1 MSAFERLRERFATAV
16 ERPSLKALSASGQL
30 GYGVLEPAFRAGL
43 ERRPDFVGADMGSV
57 DPGPNYLG
65 SGQMA
70 TAEATTVRDLT
81 LLLRGARESDVP
93 LVIGSAGTAGARPH
107 LEATL
112 DLVRRIAAKEGL
124 RFRLASVAADLDK
137 AEVRS
142 ALTEGRLTPLGTNLP
157 ATTEDV
163 DASSHIV
170 GQMGTEAFCRALETG
185 ADVIVAGRA
194 CDTAIYAA
202 IPRLLGFPEAPA
214 MHMAKIIECAS
225 LCCTPGGRDSM
236 LAELDDDGFVLESMN
251 PERRA
256 TPMSVA
262 AHSLYE
268 QSSPY
273 IVHEPEG
280 TLHLEEATYTAVDER
295 RTRVAGA
302 VWRPAQGWTVKVEA
316 AAPAG
321 ERVILLAGSADPRF
335 IAGLDEILPAVKAV
349 VAEIAPPRPEA
360 PYDLRF
366 RVYGIDGVGHWPS
379 APATPPREVFILGE
393 CLAPSLAEA
402 ETVAKV
408 AKQYLLHHGFPG
420 RLSTAGNV
428 AFPFTP
434 PEVAFGTAYRFSLF
448 HVMAVD
454 ELVPLFPVTVEDL

>member
-1 MSAFERLRERFATAV
+1 MSALERLRERFGGAA
-16 ERPSLKALSASGQL
+16 RPALKALSASGQL
-30 GYGVLEPAFRAGL
+30 GYGVLEPAFRAGM

-65 SGQMA
+65 SGHMA
-70 TAEATTVRDLT
+70 TAEATTVRDLR
-81 LLLRGARESDVP
+81 LLLRGSRENDVP
-93 LVIGSAGTAGARPH
+93 LLIGSAGTAGARPH
-107 LEATL
+107 LLSTL
-112 DLVRRIAAKEGL
+112 DLVRRIAAEDGL
-124 RFRLASVAADLDK
+124 HFRLASITADLDR
-137 AEVRS
+137 AEVKR
-142 ALTEGRLTPLGTNLP
+142 ALAEGRLSPLGSNLQ
-157 ATTEDV
+157 ATAEDI

-202 IPRLLGFPEAPA
+202 IPRLLGFPEALA

-236 LAELDDDGFVLESMN
+236 LATLDDEGFVLESMN
-251 PERRA
+251 PARRA

-268 QSSPY
+268 QASPY
-273 IVHEPEG
+273 TVHEPEG
-280 TLHLEEATYTAVDER
+280 VLHLEEATYSAVDER
-295 RTRVAGA
+295 RTRVDGA
-302 VWRPAQGWTVKVEA
+302 VWRPAERWTVKVEA
-316 AAPAG
+316 AAPVG
-321 ERVILLAGSADPRF
+321 ERVILLAGSVDPRF
-335 IAGLDEILPAVKAV
+335 IAGIDEILPAVKAV
-349 VAEIAPPRPEA
+349 VAEIAPPNPEA
-360 PYDLRF
+360 PYDLSF
-366 RVYGIDGVGHWPS
+366 RVYGIDGVGRWP
-379 APATPPREVFILGE
+379 APPSTPPREIFILGE
-393 CLAPSLAEA
+393 CLAPTLAEA

-454 ELVPLFPVTVEDL
+454 ELAPLFPVTVEEL

>member
-1 MSAFERLRERFATAV
+1 VSALDRLRDEFATGR
-16 ERPSLKALSASGQL
+16 RPLKALATTGQL
-30 GYGVLEPAFRAGL
+30 GYGVLEPALRAGL
-43 ERRPDFVGADMGSV
+43 ERRPDFIGADMGSV

-70 TAEATTVRDLT
+70 TAEATTVRDLR
-81 LLLRGARESDVP
+81 LLLRGARALDVP
-93 LVIGSAGTAGARPH
+93 LIIGSAGTAGARPH

-112 DLVRRIAAKEGL
+112 ELVRRIAAEDGL
-124 RFRLASVAADLDK
+124 TFKLASITADLAK
-137 AEVRS
+137 AEVKR
-142 ALTEGRLTPLGTNLP
+142 ALAEGRLTPLGSNLP
-157 ATTEDV
+157 ATAADI

-170 GQMGTEAFCRALETG
+170 GQMGTDAFCRALEAG
-185 ADVIVAGRA
+185 ADVVVTGRA

-202 IPRLLGFPEAPA
+202 VPRLLQFPEALS

-236 LAELDDDGFVLESMN
+236 LATLDDDGFVLDSMN
-251 PERRA
+251 PARKA

-268 QSSPY
+268 QATPY
-273 IVHEPEG
+273 TVVEPEG
-280 TLHLEEATYTAVDER
+280 TLHIEEAVYEAVDDR
-295 RTRVAGA
+295 RTRVSGA
-302 VWRPAQGWTVKVEA
+302 VWQPAERWTVKVEA
-316 AAPAG
+316 AAPVG
-321 ERVILLAGSADPRF
+321 ERVILLAGSVDPRF
-335 IAGLDEILPAVKAV
+335 IAGIDEILPAVKQV
-349 VAEIAPPRPEA
+349 VAEIVPPDPEA
-360 PYDLRF
+360 PYDLSF
-366 RVYGIDGVGHWPS
+366 RVYGIDGVGRWP
-379 APATPPREVFILGE
+379 APPANAPREIFILGE
-393 CLAPSLAEA
+393 CLAPTLAEA

-434 PEVAFGTAYRFSLF
+434 PEVPFGTAYRFSLF

-454 ELVPLFPVTVEDL
+454 DLSRLFPLTLEDV

>member
-1 MSAFERLRERFATAV
+1 VSAIDRLRREFAAAR
-16 ERPSLKALSASGQL
+16 RPLRALAASGQL
-30 GYGVLEPAFRAGL
+30 GYGVLEPALNAGL
-43 ERRPDFVGADMGSV
+43 ARRPDFIGADMGSV

-65 SGQMA
+65 SGKMA
-70 TAEATTVRDLT
+70 TAEATTVRDLR
-81 LLLRGARESDVP
+81 LLLRGARALDVP
-93 LVIGSAGTAGARPH
+93 LIIGSAGTAGARPH

-112 DLVRRIAAKEGL
+112 ALVRRIAAEDGL
-124 RFRLASVAADLDK
+124 SFRLASIAADLDK
-137 AEVRS
+137 VEVKR
-142 ALTEGRLTPLGTNLP
+142 ALAEGRLTPLGSNLP
-157 ATTEDV
+157 ASAADI
-163 DASSHIV
+163 DASSHVV
-170 GQMGTEAFCRALETG
+170 GQMGTEAFCRALEAG
-185 ADVIVAGRA
+185 ADVVVTGRA

-202 IPRLLGFPEAPA
+202 VPRLLGFPEALS

-236 LAELDDDGFVLESMN
+236 LATLDDEGFVLDSMK

-268 QSSPY
+268 QASPY
-273 IVHEPEG
+273 TVIEPEG
-280 TLHLEEATYTAVDER
+280 TLHIEDAVYEAVDAR

-302 VWRPAQGWTVKVEA
+302 RWRPATRWTVKVEG
-316 AAPAG
+316 AAPVG
-321 ERVILLAGSADPRF
+321 ERAILLAGSVDPRF

-349 VAEIAPPRPEA
+349 VAEIAPPDPAA
-360 PYDLRF
+360 PYDLSF
-366 RVYGIDGVGHWPS
+366 RVYGIDGVGRWPRP
-379 APATPPREVFILGE
+379 PAVPPREVFILGE
-393 CLAPSLAEA
+393 CLAPTLAEA

-454 ELVPLFPVTVEDL
+454 DLERLFPLTLEEV